1 MNPCAVHL
9 HGHSPALTGLGRPA
23 ARQQLGRDRLR
34 VRSQQ
39 DSKSPRNRDQD
50 RSPKTITSRRDLMKS
65 GATLGFGGAAV
76 R

>member
-1 MNPCAVHL
+1 MSSCAMHL
-9 HGHSPALTGLGRPA
+9 CGQSPALTVLGRPA
-23 ARQQLGRDRLR
+23 ARQQLARDRLR

-39 DSKSPRNRDQD
+39 DSKPAKNRDQD
-50 RSPKTITSRRDLMKS
+50 RSPKVTSRRDLMKS